1 MNFQVFASGEVAE
14 AVTRVI
20 ILSEQQSIAVINRN
34 LGVGG
39 GGKKRDGLD
48 SNREN

>member
-1 MNFQVFASGEVAE
+1 MNVQVFASGEVAE

-20 ILSEQQSIAVINRN
+20 TLSEQLSMAVINRN
-34 LGVGG
+34 I

-48 SNREN
+48 ANREN